1 MKVTKV
7 INNSFVCAYDTNNK
21 EVVVMGKGLG
31 FRAKEGDIIDK
42 KCIENIFVMNSKYTI
57 DKFK

>member
-7 INNSFVCAYDTNNK
+7 INNSFICAYDANNK

-31 FRAKEGDIIDK
+31 FKA
-42 KCIENIFVMNSKYTI
+42 
-57 DKFK
+57 